1 LAGKEAAPVPVIV
14 MAELLAASAPVAAVA
29 VPLPVIVVVELL
41 AASAPV
47 DAVADVA
54 EAPTVAPAPVVPQV
68 PEVPCILHEVTFPV
82 ATL

>member
-1 LAGKEAAPVPVIV
+1 

-68 PEVPCILHEVTFPV
+68 PEVPCISHEVTFPV